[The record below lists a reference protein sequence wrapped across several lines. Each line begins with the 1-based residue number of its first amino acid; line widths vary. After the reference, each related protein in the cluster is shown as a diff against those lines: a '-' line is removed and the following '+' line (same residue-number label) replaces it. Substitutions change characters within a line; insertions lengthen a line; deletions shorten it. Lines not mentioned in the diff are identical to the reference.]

1 MRFFRVMAVAA
12 LLAAIG
18 SHSSAAQE
26 GRTFKD
32 AWFWGVKTGALS
44 YSSAS
49 TQTGGAP
56 LVGAEWL
63 ITRTSGG
70 LYVSF
75 DQAFL
80 NTTGAFVDQDTV
92 RAVGLQNMR
101 RFTLAAMAFPGQ
113 TIRLHPYVG
122 FGMTVNAIGSTTLLT
137 ATSAARFNI
146 AQDSITSRKTVFAP
160 IVLAGFQY
168 RLRPF
173 SVFVQGGAFP
183 AQQRFFLS
191 NSTSRPFDVSIEAG
205 VRYNVGTSIEG
216 IR

>member
-12 LLAAIG
+12 LLSAIG

-26 GRTFKD
+26 GRSFKD
-32 AWFWGVKTGALS
+32 AWFWGIKTGALS
-44 YSSAS
+44 FSSAS

-63 ITRTSGG
+63 ITRSSGG

-80 NTTGAFVDQDTV
+80 NTTGVFVDQDTL

-101 RFTLAAMAFPGQ
+101 RFTFAAMAFPLQ
-113 TIRLHPYVG
+113 TIRLHPYIG

-137 ATSAARFNI
+137 PTSSARFNI
-146 AQDSITSRKTVFAP
+146 AQDSITARKTVFAP
-160 IVLAGFQY
+160 VVLAGFQY

-173 SVFVQGGAFP
+173 SVFAQGGAFP

-205 VRYNVGTSIEG
+205 IRYNVGTSIEG